1 MRTVG
6 HTRVL
11 RMIRVLSRV
20 QNLSTLEER
29 ERKSQPRR
37 HGETPSEV
45 NNRTTKSNKPP
56 FVKSNSDHCWFGLPS
71 LQEETRGGTE
81 EWEGCFTSSQI
92 LSARSAEGDIERGRS
107 PSMMGHARMLL
118 WVHEMSSDPR
128 TLSTVNH
135 TSSLPKDNSLRVS
148 QSLSG
153 THQEPLTRGIT
164 ITTSR
169 QRGRG
174 GGQLQSEED
183 ERRWL
188 HLSLQSQAHHHLPL
202 WNLELAC
209 LCPNFLGFTSQT
221 RVETV

>member
-1 MRTVG
+1 
-6 HTRVL
+6 
-11 RMIRVLSRV
+11 
-20 QNLSTLEER
+20 
-29 ERKSQPRR
+29 
-37 HGETPSEV
+37 
-45 NNRTTKSNKPP
+45 
-56 FVKSNSDHCWFGLPS
+56 
-71 LQEETRGGTE
+71 
-81 EWEGCFTSSQI
+81 
-92 LSARSAEGDIERGRS
+92 
-107 PSMMGHARMLL
+107 MLL